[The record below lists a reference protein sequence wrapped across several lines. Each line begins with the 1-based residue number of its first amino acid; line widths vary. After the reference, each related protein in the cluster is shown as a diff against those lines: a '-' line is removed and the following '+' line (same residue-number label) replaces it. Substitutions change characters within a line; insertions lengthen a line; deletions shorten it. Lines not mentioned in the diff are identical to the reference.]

1 MPTGPGELVSLGFN
15 DCQGEVGLVIQNKV
29 GATDSAVRLYI
40 DDDAAFGKADS
51 LAHVPVHIPPGA
63 LYGGGNVFT
72 ADVPFGKRLLV
83 HDPVLDGA
91 ITCAWSRNG
100 RRSGLTTIRSRS
112 GYSLERA
119 ELGHP

>member
-1 MPTGPGELVSLGFN
+1 MKIDPGP
-15 DCQGEVGLVIQNKV
+15 
-29 GATDSAVRLYI
+29 ASAVQLAT
-40 DDDAAFGKADS
+40 DDDAALGKADFF
-51 LAHVPVHIPPGA
+51 AHLPVHIPPGA

-91 ITCAWSRNG
+91 IKCAWSRNG

-112 GYSLERA
+112 GYSLECA